1 MPSNFLRTRVAID
14 AKAVTPS
21 DSAANVF
28 SRLYVGGTGN
38 VALVTADGTT
48 VTFSGVP
55 AGGYI
60 DVATSQ
66 VLSTNTT
73 ATLILGLL

>member
-1 MPSNFLRTRVAID
+1 MPSQNLRPNVAKD

-21 DSAANVF
+21 DSAVNAF
-28 SRLYVGGTGN
+28 TQLYVGGTGN

-55 AGGYI
+55 AGTI
-60 DVATSQ
+60 LPISTAQ